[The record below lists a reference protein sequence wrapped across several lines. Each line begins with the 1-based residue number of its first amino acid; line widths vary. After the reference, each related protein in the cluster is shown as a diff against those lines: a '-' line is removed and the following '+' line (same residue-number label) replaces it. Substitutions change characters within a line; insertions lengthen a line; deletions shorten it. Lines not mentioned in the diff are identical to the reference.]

1 MNTHYCLDNS
11 PRFEMIE
18 LNETDSTNNFLKNYR
33 PLEPKETTL
42 VTAEYQTAGRGQT
55 GNSWEAEAGQNLL
68 FSLLTH
74 PRNIEASKQ
83 FLISQVAALAAKEA
97 LGEFT
102 DGLSVKWPNDIY
114 WQDKKIGGML
124 IENDLSGRLIMN
136 CIIGIGLNINQEVF
150 RSDAPNPVSLY
161 QITGK
166 KLERRF
172 VLELFMKHFNRRM
185 ASIAADGGKQVQ
197 ADYAQ
202 ALYRKDGFHPFCDEN
217 GHFKARIHRI
227 EPTGHIVLERTDGSQ
242 RTYAFK
248 EVKHLIPLTRD
259 AEIAL

>member
-1 MNTHYCLDNS
+1 MNTHYCLDDS

-42 VTAEYQTAGRGQT
+42 VTAEYQTAGRGQA
-55 GNSWEAEAGQNLL
+55 GNCWESETSLNLL
-68 FSLLTH
+68 FSLLIH
-74 PRNIEASKQ
+74 PKNIEASKQ

-124 IENDLSGRLIMN
+124 IENDLSGRNIMN

-150 RSDAPNPVSLY
+150 RSTAPNPVSLY

-172 VLELFMKHFNRRM
+172 VLQLFMKRFNYRM
-185 ASIAADGGKQVQ
+185 ASLAADGGKQVQ
-197 ADYAQ
+197 QDYAQ
-202 ALYRKDGFHPFCDEN
+202 ALYRKDGFHLFCDEN
-217 GHFKARIHRI
+217 GQFEARIERI
-227 EPTGHIVLERTDGSQ
+227 EPTGHLVLERKDGS
-242 RTYAFK
+242 RTSYAFK
-248 EVKHLIPLTRD
+248 EVKHIIPLTPETD
-259 AEIAL
+259 IAL